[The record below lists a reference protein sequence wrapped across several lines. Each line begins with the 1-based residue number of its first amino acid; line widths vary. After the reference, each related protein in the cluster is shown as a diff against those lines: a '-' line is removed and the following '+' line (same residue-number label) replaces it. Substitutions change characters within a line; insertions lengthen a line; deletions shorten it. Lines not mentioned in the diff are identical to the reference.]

1 MQLRFPILVIFFSS
15 KILNVS
21 GKCRPSTYSISGFHL
36 SGHVMSTMI
45 VFSLSECLNTCVT
58 KFRCRSLNFCS
69 KDKSC
74 DLNDARRH
82 VHPEDYGPKAGCI
95 YIDVSESPKVCPFNI
110 FPMIKHIPNVKINS
124 VLIYLN
130 LSLSVWK
137 NELVKIMIESQFDA
151 RHEKQTISFF
161 FLFFFFFSNWEP
173 SKRFYSFKSC
183 AAIQQECLR
192 RKVDIIG

>member
-45 VFSLSECLNTCVT
+45 VSSLSECLNTCVT

-74 DLNDARRH
+74 DLNDSRRH
-82 VHPEDYGPKAGCI
+82 VHPEDYGLKAGCI
-95 YIDVSESPKVCPFNI
+95 YIDVSESPKVFPFNI

-161 FLFFFFFSNWEP
+161 SFFFSFFQIE
-173 SKRFYSFKSC
+173 SLAKDF
-183 AAIQQECLR
+183 IL
-192 RKVDIIG
+192 